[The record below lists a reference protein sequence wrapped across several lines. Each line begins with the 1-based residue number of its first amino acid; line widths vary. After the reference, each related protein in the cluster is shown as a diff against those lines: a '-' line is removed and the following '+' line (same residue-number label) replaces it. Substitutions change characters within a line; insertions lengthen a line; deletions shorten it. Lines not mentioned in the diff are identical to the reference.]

1 MAPRTILGTIDG
13 NRGVRKEL
21 TPNQRGKIEGARL
34 AGATFK
40 VASEIAECA
49 LSTAKTTIRRA
60 PERHDG
66 ISKPRSGR
74 PKEWDARFERRVV
87 RIVRMHPRITYA
99 QMRDQLHTYLS
110 HDTLARILNGY
121 HISKWLSKQ
130 RPYLTAAAVK
140 SRLRWALHHADWT

>member
-1 MAPRTILGTIDG
+1 LRSGLSMGCTAPPHKFETLARPNATFSRFCIQLPVFHPPTMAPRTILGTIDG

-34 AGATFK
+34 AGTTFK
-40 VASEIAECA
+40 VASEIGECA
-49 LSTAKTTIRRA
+49 LSTAKITIRRA

-99 QMRDQLHTYLS
+99 QMRD
-110 HDTLARILNGY
+110 
-121 HISKWLSKQ
+121 
-130 RPYLTAAAVK
+130 
-140 SRLRWALHHADWT
+140 